1 MTLTAWE
8 LFLYACAVG
17 VLFLTPGPVWVAIIA
32 RGMSG
37 GFRSA
42 WPLAFGVVI
51 GDAIWP
57 FLAVLGV
64 SWLVQEISGFMLILR
79 WVAVAFF
86 IWMGVMLIRNA
97 DKEIDKNNRL
107 TAPGIWAGFVA
118 GVIVIMA
125 NPKAILFY
133 MGILPGFFDL
143 TKITTPDII
152 AICLVSM
159 LVPLVGNTFFALFVD
174 RMRRLVT
181 TPGAIR
187 RMNIIA
193 GWLLIGVGL
202 VIPFT

>member
-1 MTLTAWE
+1 MTLTVWE

-86 IWMGVMLIRNA
+86 VWMGVMLIRNA
-97 DKEIDKNNRL
+97 DREIDQNSRL
-107 TAPGIWAGFVA
+107 TAPGVWAGFVA

-143 TKITTPDII
+143 TQITTPDIV